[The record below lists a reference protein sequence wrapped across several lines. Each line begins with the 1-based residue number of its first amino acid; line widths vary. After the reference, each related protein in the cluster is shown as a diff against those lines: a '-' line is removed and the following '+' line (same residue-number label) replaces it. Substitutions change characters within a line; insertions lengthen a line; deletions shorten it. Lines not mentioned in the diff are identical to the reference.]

1 MGINPA
7 LASARLRSPLK
18 KHFKEK
24 WRRKESSAL
33 SSSLPLLLLQHPF
46 HGREGA
52 NHYVTASTP
61 SLGLAMHTEE
71 TQTPSVGPVGL
82 ASVMFPAML
91 TVVTFNQL
99 PVHQGASLSKPVC
112 KSNSQKYSQGPSQSP
127 SQGPSQSHSQ
137 SQFVT
142 ASTPSLGLPMTTG
155 ETQTP
160 YVGQVD

>member
-52 NHYVTASTP
+52 SHNHFVTASTP
-61 SLGLAMHTEE
+61 SLGLPMHTEE
-71 TQTPSVGPVGL
+71 TQTPSVGPVDL
-82 ASVMFPAML
+82 DSAMFPAML
-91 TVVTFNQL
+91 TVATSNQL

-112 KSNSQKYSQGPSQSP
+112 KSNSQ
-127 SQGPSQSHSQ
+127 

-142 ASTPSLGLPMTTG
+142 ASTPSLGLPMITG

-160 YVGQVD
+160 SVGQVD